1 MEIENI
7 INAIINIPK
16 KYHELKNISF
26 VSLLRNT
33 GYFELF
39 DEINSNEIKEQLD
52 KHPEWVEQWLN
63 YSDDKRTSSGWYFT
77 KNETG
82 KYIVGFY
89 PSKKFKTLGFADITE
104 ACSVFIKMEIE
115 GVRTRTR

>member
-1 MEIENI
+1 MPTNFQ
-7 INAIINIPK
+7 
-16 KYHELKNISF
+16 ELRNISF

-39 DEINSNEIKEQLD
+39 DEINSNDIKEQLET
-52 KHPEWVEQWLN
+52 HPEWVRQWLN
-63 YSDDKRTSSGWYFT
+63 YSDDKRTSSGWYFI
-77 KNETG
+77 KSEMG

-89 PSKKFKTLGFADITE
+89 PPNKYRTMEFVDIVE

-115 GVRTRTR
+115 SVRMLAD